1 MKKLLPLILLILI
14 GCSEPEPVNI
24 DLMLELNDG
33 FYTDKNSDKV
43 FNGKAFSEFD
53 SGQKKSIGVIKKGKK
68 DGLWINY
75 HEDGKVK
82 SKIMFEDGIFIDLQ
96 PINGEFNEFDGNGN
110 KTKSGFYLEGKKNGI
125 FKTYFSD
132 INEGWSEFSYKNE
145 GCRMVVLRCIGP
157 SNFFL
162 ERVLFP
168 TDILTFMAP
177 NDSRV
182 EIWGNELY
190 GPKLEE
196 RIRISADNEDSTLV
210 A

>member
-1 MKKLLPLILLILI
+1 M
-14 GCSEPEPVNI
+14 V
-24 DLMLELNDG
+24 
-33 FYTDKNSDKV
+33 
-43 FNGKAFSEFD
+43 
-53 SGQKKSIGVIKKGKK
+53 
-68 DGLWINY
+68 
-75 HEDGKVK
+75 
-82 SKIMFEDGIFIDLQ
+82 
-96 PINGEFNEFDGNGN
+96 
-110 KTKSGFYLEGKKNGI
+110 
-125 FKTYFSD
+125 
-132 INEGWSEFSYKNE
+132 EFSYKNQ
-145 GCRMVVLRCIGP
+145 GCRMVVLRCIGS

-196 RIRISADNEDSTLV
+196 RIRISSYIDNSTLV